1 VFRIEI
7 DRKLCSGFG
16 SCLDAA
22 PGLIELG
29 GDGIAVARVSER
41 DTLATLA
48 SVFCCDD
55 VLFLRHGASVQ
66 LWSKAYT
73 AKR

>member
-7 DRKLCSGFG
+7 DRTLCSGFG

-29 GDGIAVARVSER
+29 ADGVAVVRVGATDAPAALEAASACPMGAITIV
-41 DTLATLA
+41 DTQGELAA
-48 SVFCCDD
+48 
-55 VLFLRHGASVQ
+55 
-66 LWSKAYT
+66 
-73 AKR
+73 

>member
-1 VFRIEI
+1 MFRIEI

-29 GDGIAVARVSER
+29 ADGIAIALVESTDAPAAFDAAHSCPMGAITIVEAPEE
-41 DTLATLA
+41 LAA
-48 SVFCCDD
+48 
-55 VLFLRHGASVQ
+55 
-66 LWSKAYT
+66 
-73 AKR
+73 

>member
-7 DRKLCSGFG
+7 DRTLCSGFG

-29 GDGIAVARVSER
+29 ADGIAVARVGSTDAPAVFEAA
-41 DTLATLA
+41 DACPMGAITIVDAQGELAA
-48 SVFCCDD
+48 
-55 VLFLRHGASVQ
+55 
-66 LWSKAYT
+66 
-73 AKR
+73 

>member
-7 DRKLCSGFG
+7 DRTLCSGFG

-29 GDGIAVARVSER
+29 GDGIAIARVESTDAPAALEAAHSCPMSAI
-41 DTLATLA
+41 TIVEAQGELAA
-48 SVFCCDD
+48 
-55 VLFLRHGASVQ
+55 
-66 LWSKAYT
+66 
-73 AKR
+73 